1 MWGTGTDHGMGIRR
15 VMRSFE
21 NLSIRKK
28 VLYSTVIMFFLIG
41 MLSSLAY
48 WLIFIP
54 NLVEQIHQ
62 HGLRVA
68 YSLVTRSRSY
78 ILSDNRPELTFMLFQ
93 KKRIEKDL
101 SYIFITDSKNRILA
115 HTFIGS
121 IPSGIQM
128 TNMLGKNENEK
139 IKLIV
144 LEGES
149 IYDGAVSI
157 KTGLKNIGVVH
168 IGLGK
173 KPVDAVTKEIGL
185 ILIMVMALIILL
197 ATLLS
202 NLVANYISRPL
213 SKLVRAMND
222 LCKGE
227 IKELPPAPQPTK
239 CWEMLRCDKKEC
251 PVYKKEDLICWF
263 MDGTLCHGHSLPKTL
278 EGCYDCDVYKK
289 LSGNEIVQLSNAFT
303 EFIHT
308 LQLKTNEIRTS
319 EEKYR
324 LLFNYDPNPLFAVEM
339 KQGNI
344 LDANNPALETY
355 QYEREELTRISILN
369 LFHEEDAAL
378 FWKEIR
384 NPGKEYFFM
393 PKVRAKTRDLQSLFV
408 DVHAR
413 VAKFQDVGLPF
424 LIIST
429 VNITQ
434 RLEQEAQLR
443 LVQQE
448 LIKSERLATIGETV
462 TGLAHYIKNIL
473 NGLRGGMYK
482 INSGMNRDK
491 PLVLNDGWEMAQRNV
506 EKISELVLDLLS
518 YSKERTPQRKRFNP
532 NEIVLEVVESL
543 QHLADDKGVK
553 LSYSLDSNIKDACL
567 DPKGMH
573 RVLLNLVSNAV
584 DACVYDPDQSKPFEV
599 VVNTGI
605 EADERGKDIILFE
618 VTDNGCGMNREVRQ
632 KLFNRFFSTKKEQGT
647 GIGLLITHKIIQEH
661 GGEILVESE
670 EGAGTTFRVR
680 LDRETG

>member
-1 MWGTGTDHGMGIRR
+1 MGIRR
-15 VMRSFE
+15 IMRSFE
-21 NLSIRKK
+21 NLSIRQK

-78 ILSDNRPELTFMLFQ
+78 ILSDNRPELTFRLFQ
-93 KKRIEKDL
+93 KKIIEKDL
-101 SYIFITDSKNRILA
+101 SYLFITDSKNRILA
-115 HTFIGS
+115 HTFIGN
-121 IPSGIQM
+121 IPSGIQ
-128 TNMLGKNENEK
+128 TANMLGKNEDEK
-139 IKLIV
+139 IKLIKIK
-144 LEGES
+144 GES

-157 KTGLKNIGVVH
+157 KAGLKNIGVIH
-168 IGLGK
+168 IGIGK
-173 KPVDAVTKEIGL
+173 KPVDALTKEVGL
-185 ILIMVMALIILL
+185 VLIMVTALIILL

-213 SKLVRAMND
+213 STLVRAMND
-222 LCKGE
+222 LCKGK
-227 IKELPPAPQPTK
+227 IKELPPASQPKK
-239 CWEMLRCDKKEC
+239 CWEILKCDKEKC
-251 PVYKKEDLICWF
+251 PAYMKEDLICWF

-278 EGCYDCDVYKK
+278 KKCYNCDVYKK
-289 LSGNEIVQLSNAFT
+289 LSGNEIVQLSSAFT

-308 LQLKTNEIRTS
+308 LELKTKEIRTS

-324 LLFNYDPNPLFAVEM
+324 LLFNYDPNPLFVIEM
-339 KQGNI
+339 KKGMI
-344 LDANNPALETY
+344 LDVNDPALEIY
-355 QYEREELTRISILN
+355 QYKREELAQISILD

-378 FWKEIR
+378 FWKVVR
-384 NPGKEYFFM
+384 DPVKEYFFL
-393 PKVRAKTRDLQSLFV
+393 PKIRAKTRDLQSLFV

-413 VAKFQDVGLPF
+413 IAKLQDMGLPF

-429 VNITQ
+429 VDITQ
-434 RLEQEAQLR
+434 RLEQETQLR

-448 LIKSERLATIGETV
+448 LIENERLATIGETV

-491 PLVLNDGWEMAQRNV
+491 PIILKDGWEMAQRNV
-506 EKISELVLDLLS
+506 EKISDLVLDLLS
-518 YSKERTPQRKRFNP
+518 YSREREPQRKRFNP

-543 QHLADDKGVK
+543 HHLADDKGVK
-553 LSYSLDSNIKDACL
+553 LIHSLDSNIKDAYL
-567 DPKGMH
+567 DPKGMY
-573 RVLLNLVSNAV
+573 RVLLNLISNAI
-584 DACVYDPDQSKPFEV
+584 DACAYDPDQSKSFEV
-599 VVNTGI
+599 MVNTRI
-605 EADERGKDIILFE
+605 ETGERGKDILLFE
-618 VTDNGCGMNREVRQ
+618 VIDNGCGMNREVKQ

-661 GGEILVESE
+661 GGEISVESE
-670 EGAGTTFRVR
+670 KGKGSTFRVG
-680 LDRETG
+680 LEREPE

>member
-1 MWGTGTDHGMGIRR
+1 
-15 VMRSFE
+15 MRSFE
-21 NLSIRKK
+21 NLSIRQK

-78 ILSDNRPELTFMLFQ
+78 ILSDNRPELTFRLFQ
-93 KKRIEKDL
+93 KKIIEKDL
-101 SYIFITDSKNRILA
+101 SYLFITDSKNRILA
-115 HTFIGS
+115 HTFIGN
-121 IPSGIQM
+121 IPSGIQ
-128 TNMLGKNENEK
+128 TANMLGKNEDEK
-139 IKLIV
+139 IKLIKIK
-144 LEGES
+144 GES

-157 KTGLKNIGVVH
+157 KAGLKNIGVIH
-168 IGLGK
+168 IGIGK
-173 KPVDAVTKEIGL
+173 KPVDALTKGVGL
-185 ILIMVMALIILL
+185 VLIMVTALIILL

-213 SKLVRAMND
+213 STLVRAMND
-222 LCKGE
+222 LCKGK
-227 IKELPPAPQPTK
+227 IKELPPASQPKK
-239 CWEMLRCDKKEC
+239 CWEILKCDKEKC
-251 PVYKKEDLICWF
+251 PAYMKEDLICWF

-278 EGCYDCDVYKK
+278 KKCYNCDVYKK
-289 LSGNEIVQLSNAFT
+289 LSGNEIVQLSSAFT

-308 LQLKTNEIRTS
+308 LELKTKEIRTS

-324 LLFNYDPNPLFAVEM
+324 LLFNYDPNPLFVIEM
-339 KQGNI
+339 KKGMI
-344 LDANNPALETY
+344 LDVNDPALEIY
-355 QYEREELTRISILN
+355 QYKREELAQISILD

-378 FWKEIR
+378 FWKVVR
-384 NPGKEYFFM
+384 DPVKEYFFL
-393 PKVRAKTRDLQSLFV
+393 PKIRAKTRDLQSLFV

-413 VAKFQDVGLPF
+413 IAKLQDMGLPF

-429 VNITQ
+429 VDITQ
-434 RLEQEAQLR
+434 RLEQETQLR

-448 LIKSERLATIGETV
+448 LIENERLATIGETV

-491 PLVLNDGWEMAQRNV
+491 PIILKDGWEMAQRNV
-506 EKISELVLDLLS
+506 EKISDLVLDLLS
-518 YSKERTPQRKRFNP
+518 YSREREPQRKRFNP

-543 QHLADDKGVK
+543 HHLADDKGVK
-553 LSYSLDSNIKDACL
+553 LIHSLDSNIKDAYL
-567 DPKGMH
+567 DPKGMY
-573 RVLLNLVSNAV
+573 RVLLNLISNAI
-584 DACVYDPDQSKPFEV
+584 DACAYDPDQSKSFEV
-599 VVNTGI
+599 MVNTRI
-605 EADERGKDIILFE
+605 ETGERGKDILLFE
-618 VTDNGCGMNREVRQ
+618 VIDNGCGMNREVKQ

-661 GGEILVESE
+661 GGEISVESE
-670 EGAGTTFRVR
+670 KGKGSTFRVG
-680 LDRETG
+680 LEREPE